1 MSSTNCV
8 TFLVQQVQLVT
19 VPCLPPQFPWTLRS
33 SHRPSF
39 RPADTVANLKCV
51 IGSHHLLSNE
61 YSLPADFK
69 NRLLITLM
77 SFVHHRSTS
86 SSVSMSL
93 QLAAFVSSVS
103 GRRDESTAPLRHT
116 KKTLSTIIFK
126 HPQIRLV
133 DSKTKIDRPH

>member
-1 MSSTNCV
+1 M
-8 TFLVQQVQLVT
+8 QLVT

-69 NRLLITLM
+69 NRLLIKLM

-93 QLAAFVSSVS
+93 DWQRLSRQFLADVTSQ
-103 GRRDESTAPLRHT
+103 RH
-116 KKTLSTIIFK
+116 LYD
-126 HPQIRLV
+126 IR
-133 DSKTKIDRPH
+133 KNIEHNYF